1 MVLFRYLSCL
11 LCKIWI
17 RMEIRPSKDSSEI
30 PRIGQ
35 MEGDREGMRE
45 KEGGGERPLVGNLL
59 EEVVNSQ
66 PGLPDV
72 RLPPIPSSQIC
83 LQLR

>member
-30 PRIGQ
+30 PRIGVPPYGQ
-35 MEGDREGMRE
+35 VEGTERE
-45 KEGGGERPLVGNLL
+45 
-59 EEVVNSQ
+59 
-66 PGLPDV
+66 
-72 RLPPIPSSQIC
+72 
-83 LQLR
+83 